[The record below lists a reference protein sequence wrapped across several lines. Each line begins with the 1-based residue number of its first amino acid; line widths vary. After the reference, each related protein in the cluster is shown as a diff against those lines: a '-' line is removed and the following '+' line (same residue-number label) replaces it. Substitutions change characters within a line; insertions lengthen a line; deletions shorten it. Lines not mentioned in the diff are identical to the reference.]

1 MYYHQVQLQL
11 YVGMDIYFWCDF
23 CVYTLKGVAVERLY
37 LDTDWCNIFLPELE
51 GYFDA
56 YMFPEIIDPKLKPS
70 YIL

>member
-1 MYYHQVQLQL
+1 
-11 YVGMDIYFWCDF
+11 MDIYFWCDF

-51 GYFDA
+51 SYFDA
-56 YMFPEIIDPKLKPS
+56 YMLPEIIDPTLKPN